1 MPFWG
6 GASGVD
12 QVIASVKCNAA
23 HFGVLDLES
32 TDFGVHR
39 LAFRALIDSKLCI
52 TGELWR
58 SVQCSAIVGKVR
70 AVLKSGLQGTWV
82 VRCAGGG
89 SAQTGMS
96 EVQAR
101 LNRSNRLCLNR
112 SNRL

>member
-1 MPFWG
+1 MLQFGGAPFF

-39 LAFRALIDSKLCI
+39 IAFRALIDSKLFI

-58 SVQCSAIVGKVR
+58 SVQCSAIVGKVG
-70 AVLKSGLQGTWV
+70 AVLG
-82 VRCAGGG
+82 VRACAMT
-89 SAQTGMS
+89 ALLPCCDCVCCDRTCCDR
-96 EVQAR
+96 V
-101 LNRSNRLCLNR
+101 L
-112 SNRL
+112 